1 MEEEKSQPKSGET
14 GRCAW
19 KWLKSRG
26 LEILMFLAG
35 PKVTLSWRKGAL
47 PRKKT
52 QLAGSTGG
60 GSCTMPCAWEPKME
74 IPGEHVI
81 QFERPDA
88 VIDSVR
94 EVWSEVRVTA
104 PNDSLHPAANTKN

>member
-1 MEEEKSQPKSGET
+1 MEVAEKPWFGDFDVFGGAESDAFLEERRPP
-14 GRCAW
+14 A
-19 KWLKSRG
+19 
-26 LEILMFLAG
+26 
-35 PKVTLSWRKGAL
+35 
-47 PRKKT
+47 KKT